1 MYAIIEDGGRQYRV
15 EEGQQ
20 LEVDYRDVPKG
31 EKIEF
36 GKVLAV
42 STDDGLTTGKPVVE
56 GASVSAE
63 VLGVKMGDK
72 LTVQKLRRRKNSRR
86 RTGHRQM
93 HTMVKI
99 EKIGS

>member
-1 MYAIIEDGGRQYRV
+1 MYAIIEDGGRQYKV

-20 LEVDYRDVPKG
+20 LAIDYRDVAKG

-36 GKVLAV
+36 GKVLAI
-42 STDDGLTTGKPVVE
+42 SDDSGLRTGKPTVD

-63 VLGVKMGDK
+63 VLGVQLDKK

-86 RTGHRQM
+86 KTGHRSLF
-93 HTMVKI
+93 TRVKI
-99 EKIGS
+99 SKIEV

>member
-1 MYAIIEDGGRQYRV
+1 MYAIIEDGGRQYKV

-20 LEVDYRDVPKG
+20 LAIDYRDVAKG

-36 GKVLAV
+36 GKVLAI
-42 STDDGLTTGKPVVE
+42 SDDSGLRTGKPTVD

-63 VLGVKMGDK
+63 VLGVQLDKK

-86 RTGHRQM
+86 KTGHRQM
-93 HTMVKI
+93 NTMVKI
-99 EKIGS
+99 EKIG

>member
-1 MYAIIEDGGRQYRV
+1 MYAIIEDGGRQYKV

-20 LEVDYRDVPKG
+20 LAIDYRDVAKG

-36 GKVLAV
+36 GKVLAI
-42 STDDGLTTGKPVVE
+42 SDDSGLRTGKPTVD

-63 VLGVKMGDK
+63 VLGVKLDKK

-86 RTGHRQM
+86 KTGHRQM
-93 HTMVKI
+93 NTMVKI
-99 EKIGS
+99 EKIG

>member
-1 MYAIIEDGGRQYRV
+1 MYAIIEDGGRQYKV

-20 LEVDYRDVPKG
+20 LAIDYRDVAKG

-36 GKVLAV
+36 GKVLAI
-42 STDDGLTTGKPVVE
+42 SDDSGLRTGKPTVD

-63 VLGVKMGDK
+63 VLGVQLDKK

-86 RTGHRQM
+86 KTGHRQM
-93 HTMVKI
+93 NMMVKI
-99 EKIGS
+99 EKIG

>member
-1 MYAIIEDGGRQYRV
+1 MYAIIEDGGRQYKV

-20 LEVDYRDVPKG
+20 LAIDYRDVAKG

-36 GKVLAV
+36 GKVLAI
-42 STDDGLTTGKPVVE
+42 SDDSGLRTGKPTVD

-63 VLGVKMGDK
+63 VLGVQLDKK

-86 RTGHRQM
+86 KTCHRQM
-93 HTMVKI
+93 NTMVKI
-99 EKIGS
+99 EKIG

>member
-1 MYAIIEDGGRQYRV
+1 MYAIIEDGGRQYKV

-20 LEVDYRDVPKG
+20 LAIDYRDLAKG

-36 GKVLAV
+36 GKVLAI
-42 STDDGLTTGKPVVE
+42 SDDSGLRTGKPTVD

-63 VLGVKMGDK
+63 VLGVQLDKK

-86 RTGHRQM
+86 KTGHRQM
-93 HTMVKI
+93 NTMVKI
-99 EKIGS
+99 EKIG